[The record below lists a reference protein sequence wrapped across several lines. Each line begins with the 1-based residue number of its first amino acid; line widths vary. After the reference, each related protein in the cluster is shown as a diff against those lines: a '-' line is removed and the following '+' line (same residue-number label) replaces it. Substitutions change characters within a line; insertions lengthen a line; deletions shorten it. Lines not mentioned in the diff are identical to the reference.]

1 MEKALDEYVI
11 KGVTHNIPLLRDVIS
26 HPRFI
31 DGKKITTK
39 FLAEEYPTG
48 FKGHAMK
55 PQDRVN
61 LFATMVSF
69 VVVRTEGTSFY
80 IFKCLFENIAV
91 FSFPIYI

>member
-48 FKGHAMK
+48 FKGHAITK
-55 PQDRVN
+55 KDRIN
-61 LFATMVSF
+61 LYATMVS
-69 VVVRTEGTSFY
+69 VLIIY
-80 IFKCLFENIAV
+80 QMILQQNLNFKKISCNLLGG
-91 FSFPIYI
+91 SMD